1 MAGTEQERNEMM
13 PLLYVDRNDCEH
25 EKDSIREVLEV
36 AHAGESDEALEKVG
50 NRMKPIDVVKVL
62 MGIHS

>member
-1 MAGTEQERNEMM
+1 MM
-13 PLLYVDRNDCEH
+13 PLLYIDRDDCEH
-25 EKDSIREVLEV
+25 EKDAIYEVLDA
-36 AHAGESDEALEKVG
+36 AHSGESEESLEKVS